1 MPKRGV
7 DPGSKLEVATDEA
20 SGERRVVVAIQMH
33 LRLWYT
39 PKRARE
45 IAAELLKAAEQI
57 ERKG

>member
-7 DPGSKLEVATDEA
+7 DPGTKVEVATDKDAE
-20 SGERRVVVAIQMH
+20 ERRVVVAIQLH

-45 IAAELLKAAEQI
+45 IAAELLKAAAQI
-57 ERKG
+57 DGKG